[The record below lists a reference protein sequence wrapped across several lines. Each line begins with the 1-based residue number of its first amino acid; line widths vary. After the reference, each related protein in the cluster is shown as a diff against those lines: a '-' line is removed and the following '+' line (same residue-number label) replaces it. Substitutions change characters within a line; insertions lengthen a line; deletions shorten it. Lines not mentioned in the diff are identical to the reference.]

1 MAVKIFNERWAEL
14 GDPKI
19 SLFVAKLA
27 RPTFSCG
34 IFRRIITIKIKL
46 IINANIFNIYRVFYK

>member
-1 MAVKIFNERWAEL
+1 MAVKIFNKRWAEL

-19 SLFVAKLA
+19 SFFVAKLA

-34 IFRRIITIKIKL
+34 IFRRIITINIKL
-46 IINANIFNIYRVFYK
+46 IINANTFNIYRVFYK